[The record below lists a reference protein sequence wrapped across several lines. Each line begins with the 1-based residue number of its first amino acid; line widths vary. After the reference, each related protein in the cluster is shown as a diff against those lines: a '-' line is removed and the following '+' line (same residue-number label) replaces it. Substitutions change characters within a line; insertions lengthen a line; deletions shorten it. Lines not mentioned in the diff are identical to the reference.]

1 MRINRE
7 ALLKVTQD
15 IDEKAVVARYIDL
28 AEQVFADVLP
38 KLGPFLNLRE
48 QELCE
53 TVINQ
58 IEGVAL
64 RLDGGFRGAERKRG
78 IVIPDFYGLD
88 PVDAKLSALL
98 IQGKLPRDVSH
109 RDFLG
114 SILGTGIDRSRV
126 GDIILV
132 DGGAQV
138 VVDRDI
144 ATYLIQNLAK
154 VGSVNVEVSE
164 IDPEQI
170 IFGEERVK
178 EIKTTVSSLRL
189 DSVAASGFGMSR
201 TAMTREIKAG
211 RVKLNWQEVTSP
223 SRDVSAGDII
233 SIRGRGRV
241 EVAEVGGTTRK
252 GRIHLTLKRFL

>member
-78 IVIPDFYGLD
+78 IVIPDFYGSD

-98 IQGKLPRDVSH
+98 I
-109 RDFLG
+109 
-114 SILGTGIDRSRV
+114 
-126 GDIILV
+126 
-132 DGGAQV
+132 
-138 VVDRDI
+138 
-144 ATYLIQNLAK
+144 
-154 VGSVNVEVSE
+154 
-164 IDPEQI
+164 
-170 IFGEERVK
+170 
-178 EIKTTVSSLRL
+178 
-189 DSVAASGFGMSR
+189 
-201 TAMTREIKAG
+201 
-211 RVKLNWQEVTSP
+211 
-223 SRDVSAGDII
+223 
-233 SIRGRGRV
+233 
-241 EVAEVGGTTRK
+241 
-252 GRIHLTLKRFL
+252 